1 MTAPIQ
7 GTPEFDALVAETG
20 GAALLPGFNYEAHI
34 EATKSASSEDS
45 STQVAQTP
53 DPSRPFFGENYWE
66 EPQDKDLMEEG
77 IQKGLE
83 ERPFFDKDHWQK
95 PEDKELMEEG
105 IQKGLEDKIL
115 EIPNDSIFDP
125 LMPARGTEEFNRLAI
140 ETGGGSLL
148 PGFNYQAH
156 LEAVQG
162 NSEVNQLVE
171 KDYDFVPTPF
181 MPAKGT
187 DEWLLLSEE
196 TGGGSELQGFNYE
209 AHVYATRGAEAVKL
223 LLKKDDSFIGKE
235 TDETFY
241 GYGGNDYIDGGA
253 GTDTAGF
260 KGNIAEY
267 RFSFD
272 SNDGGKLVIEDLVE
286 DRDGSDK
293 LNDIELIRM
302 AEKTYSSEELR
313 QIAVKQVGSKVVPEV
328 KRLFNEISG
337 KHLFS
342 SNQTE
347 VDYLTGGELGWIN
360 EGDAYKN
367 SANGN
372 QSVYRFLVDGSH
384 FYTANEFEK
393 DLLISSPEYSNFIF
407 EGEAHSAYSLDYGQ
421 KDGLLAVKRFYNQST
436 GSHVYSSSQEE
447 QEILGLNP
455 LFVDEGIAWY
465 SEPIV

>member
-20 GAALLPGFNYEAHI
+20 GAALLPGFSYEAHI
-34 EATKSASSEDS
+34 EATGSPSSKDS
-45 STQVAQTP
+45 SAQVEKTP

-66 EPQDKDLMEEG
+66 KPQDKDLMEEG

-83 ERPFFDKDHWQK
+83 ERPFFGKDHWQK
-95 PEDKELMEEG
+95 PEEKE
-105 IQKGLEDKIL
+105 L
-115 EIPNDSIFDP
+115 EIPNVSIFDP

-148 PGFNYQAH
+148 SGFNYQAH
-156 LEAVQG
+156 LEAAQG
-162 NSEVNQLVE
+162 NSAVNQQVK

-181 MPAKGT
+181 MPEKGT

-196 TGGGSELQGFNYE
+196 TGGGSELQDFNYE

-235 TDETFY
+235 TDDTFY

-260 KGNIAEY
+260 EGNIAEY

-293 LNDIELIRM
+293 LNGIELIRM
-302 AEKTYSSEELR
+302 AEETYSSEELR

-367 SANGN
+367 SANGK
-372 QSVYRFLVDGSH
+372 QSVYRFMVDGSH

-407 EGEAHSAYSLDYGQ
+407 EGEAHKAYSLEDRQ
-421 KDGLLAVKRFYNQST
+421 NDGLLAVKRFYNQST